1 MYDGMKLQYTE
12 SMSHLVQQKH
22 TESGRKNS
30 KKDNGEIQAS
40 RTEIMDLKTF
50 CDVSQ
55 DAMINKNQF
64 IQ

>member
-1 MYDGMKLQYTE
+1 
-12 SMSHLVQQKH
+12 MSHLVRQKH
-22 TESGRKNS
+22 TERGRKNS

-40 RTEIMDLKTF
+40 RTEMMDLKTF